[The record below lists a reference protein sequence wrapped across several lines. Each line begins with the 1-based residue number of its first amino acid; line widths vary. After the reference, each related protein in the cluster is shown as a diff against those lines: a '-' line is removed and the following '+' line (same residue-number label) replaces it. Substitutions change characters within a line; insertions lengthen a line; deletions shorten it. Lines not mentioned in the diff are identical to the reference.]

1 MANPIT
7 KENKE
12 QWVSWIKKQLD
23 TTSNADYTKTETN
36 RVFLTEED
44 DIDIARYV
52 LEVMLET
59 AKSI

>member
-12 QWVSWIKKQLD
+12 KWISWIQNQLD
-23 TTSNADYTKTETN
+23 TTNNADYTKTKTN

-44 DIDIARYV
+44 DIDIAKYI

-59 AKSI
+59 AKSL